1 MIVVVLSSCPPALRG
16 DLTRW
21 LLEISSGVYVGKVNA
36 RIREHLWSR
45 ITSSVQSGR
54 AIMVFSTNNEQGLD
68 FKVHRHQ
75 WEPVDFDGVALM
87 RRPTAESKKPAFV
100 KKGWSNASKYRMG
113 RRRSS

>member
-1 MIVVVLSSCPPALRG
+1 MIVVVLSNCPPALRG

-36 RIREHLWSR
+36 RVRERLWER

-54 AIMVFSTNNEQGLD
+54 ALMVYSTNTEQGLD

-75 WEPVDFDGVALM
+75 WETVDFDGVTLM
-87 RRPTAESKKPAFV
+87 RRPTAPSKQVTA
-100 KKGWSNASKYRMG
+100 KKGWSNASKYRMA
-113 RRRSS
+113 RRRSR